1 MNKLKLLKLLPI
13 ILILGSLSPA
23 SASQISAGSPCS
35 KNGATKVVKSV
46 KYICKKTGKTLAW
59 VNPSAKKAEKQTEI
73 ASEKPLEGDRDALP
87 ASRATPLTLRSS
99 IESGTYLRLELLE
112 DIYLGHCA
120 SFLVYNWGVAD
131 SYEGVFYRQKKE
143 YLIPVDLS
151 SKNDLPLSFTFK
163 CPEYSIQSYTIE
175 WVLNSNSLVP
185 TLTLLQ
191 KPITKSEVKNVL
203 PSNVSVEPLGEIRV
217 GFPDAKRVANSLNP
231 VEGGYFAAESN
242 ITFSTTKRLDIC
254 VAKLLDQSGLDVK
267 TLAYGPGIPSTYSDV
282 SLPLSGFDRLHGFG
296 YISYTGSK
304 EIELRLEISC
314 LASGTF
320 SATYLHP
327 APVQLLQ
334 VIPEGAC
341 PPAYKDQI
349 LPAIKPSGTNLIC
362 RANSSGVFTWHQ
374 IGKVEA
380 TPTTAPV
387 PVVALSPQQLAQ
399 LKAKIMSVQKLGL
412 KARKIQQ
419 MLDTSLKESSSR
431 KFSKEKIAQLK
442 SLRDQAREIDS
453 RAQKLNVD
461 TDSRLTNLEISWIV
475 SNFTTLETSYFEVMA
490 AN

>member
-46 KYICKKTGKTLAW
+46 KYLCKKTGKTLAW

-191 KPITKSEVKNVL
+191 KPIIKSEVKNVL

-217 GFPDAKRVANSLNP
+217 GFPDAKRVGNSLKP
-231 VEGGYFAAESN
+231 VEDGYFATESN
-242 ITFSTTKRLDIC
+242 ITFSTTKRLDSC

-314 LASGTF
+314 LVSGTF

-341 PPAYKDQI
+341 PSTYKDQI
-349 LPAIKPSGTNLIC
+349 LPALKPSGTNLVC

-475 SNFTTLETSYFEVMA
+475 SNFTTLENSYSEAMA
-490 AN
+490 SS

>member
-1 MNKLKLLKLLPI
+1 MKKIVFTAFLALSLVSGLTSPSI
-13 ILILGSLSPA
+13 AAQTSSGSV
-23 SASQISAGSPCS
+23 CS
-35 KNGATKVVKSV
+35 KNGAIKVSNSIKLV
-46 KYICKKTGKTLAW
+46 CKKVGKSLIWTQTGANKEE
-59 VNPSAKKAEKQTEI
+59 KAPITVKEI
-73 ASEKPLEGDRDALP
+73 PREKP
-87 ASRATPLTLRSS
+87 SSKLTLLSS
-99 IESGTYLRLELLE
+99 IESESILRLELAE
-112 DIYLGHCA
+112 DLYLGHCA

-151 SKNDLPLSFTFK
+151 SKNNLPLAFTFK

-175 WVLNSNSLVP
+175 WALNSNSLLP

-191 KPITKSEVKNVL
+191 KPIIKSEVKNVL
-203 PSNVSVEPLGEIRV
+203 PSNISVEPLGEIRV
-217 GFPDAKRVANSLNP
+217 GFPDAKRVANSLKP
-231 VEGGYFAAESN
+231 LEDGYFATESN
-242 ITFSTTKRLDIC
+242 ITFSTTKRLDSC

-341 PPAYKDQI
+341 PSTYKDQI
-349 LPAIKPSGTNLIC
+349 LPALKPSGTNLVC
-362 RANSSGVFTWHQ
+362 RANSSGVFTWSQ

-380 TPTTAPV
+380 APRTAPV

-399 LKAKIMSVQKLGL
+399 LKAKIISVQKLGL

-431 KFSKEKIAQLK
+431 KFSREKIAQINSLK
-442 SLRDQAREIDS
+442 SQAQEIDS
-453 RAQKLNVD
+453 RAQRLNVD

-475 SNFTTLETSYFEVMA
+475 SNFTTLETSYFEIMA
-490 AN
+490 AS

>member
-23 SASQISAGSPCS
+23 SASQISAGSSCS

-191 KPITKSEVKNVL
+191 KPIIKSEVKNVL

-217 GFPDAKRVANSLNP
+217 GFPDAKRVGNSLKP
-231 VEGGYFAAESN
+231 VEDGYFATESN
-242 ITFSTTKRLDIC
+242 ITFSTTKRLDSC

-341 PPAYKDQI
+341 PPTYKDQI
-349 LPAIKPSGTNLIC
+349 LPALKPSGTNLVC
-362 RANSSGVFTWHQ
+362 RANSSGVFTWSQ

-387 PVVALSPQQLAQ
+387 PVVALSPQQLTQ
-399 LKAKIMSVQKLGL
+399 LKAKIMSIQKLGL

-475 SNFTTLETSYFEVMA
+475 SNFTTLENSYSEAMA
-490 AN
+490 SS

>member
-23 SASQISAGSPCS
+23 SASQISAGSSCS

-191 KPITKSEVKNVL
+191 KPIIKSEVKNVL

-217 GFPDAKRVANSLNP
+217 GFPDAKRVANSLKP
-231 VEGGYFAAESN
+231 VEDGYFATESN
-242 ITFSTTKRLDIC
+242 ITFSTTKRLDSC

-341 PPAYKDQI
+341 PSTYKDQI
-349 LPAIKPSGTNLIC
+349 LPALKPSGTNLVC
-362 RANSSGVFTWHQ
+362 RANSSGVFTWSQ

-387 PVVALSPQQLAQ
+387 PVVALSPQQLTQ
-399 LKAKIMSVQKLGL
+399 LKAKIMSIQKLGL

-475 SNFTTLETSYFEVMA
+475 NNFTTLETSYFEVMA

>member
-1 MNKLKLLKLLPI
+1 MNKINLLKLLPI

-46 KYICKKTGKTLAW
+46 KYTCKKTGKTLTW
-59 VNPSAKKAEKQTEI
+59 VNPGAKKAEKQIEI
-73 ASEKPLEGDRDALP
+73 SSEKPLEGASDALP
-87 ASRATPLTLRSS
+87 TSNSTPLTLRSS
-99 IESGTYLRLELLE
+99 IESGTHLRLELSE

-175 WVLNSNSLVP
+175 WALNSNSLLP

-191 KPITKSEVKNVL
+191 KPIIKSEVKNVL
-203 PSNVSVEPLGEIRV
+203 PSNISVEPLGEIRV
-217 GFPDAKRVANSLNP
+217 GFPDAKRVANSLKP
-231 VEGGYFAAESN
+231 VEDGYFATESN
-242 ITFSTTKRLDIC
+242 ITFSTTKRLDSC
-254 VAKLLDQSGLDVK
+254 VTKLLDQSGLDVK

-341 PPAYKDQI
+341 PSTYKDQI
-349 LPAIKPSGTNLIC
+349 LPAIKPSGTNLVC
-362 RANSSGVFTWHQ
+362 RANSSGVFTWSQ

-380 TPTTAPV
+380 APRTAPV

-399 LKAKIMSVQKLGL
+399 LKAKIISVQKLGL

-431 KFSKEKIAQLK
+431 KFSKEKIAQINSLK
-442 SLRDQAREIDS
+442 SQAQEIDS
-453 RAQKLNVD
+453 RAQRLNVD

-475 SNFTTLETSYFEVMA
+475 SNFTTLETSYFEIMA
-490 AN
+490 AS

>member
-1 MNKLKLLKLLPI
+1 MNKINLLKLLPI

-46 KYICKKTGKTLAW
+46 KYLCKKTGKTLAW
-59 VNPSAKKAEKQTEI
+59 VNPGAKKTEKQTGI
-73 ASEKPLEGDRDALP
+73 TSEKPLEGASDALP
-87 ASRATPLTLRSS
+87 TGKSTPLTLRSS
-99 IESGTYLRLELLE
+99 IESGTHLRLELSE
-112 DIYLGHCA
+112 DVYLGHCA

-175 WVLNSNSLVP
+175 WAQSSNSLLP

-191 KPITKSEVKNVL
+191 KPIIKSEVKNVL
-203 PSNVSVEPLGEIRV
+203 PSSISVEPLGEIRV

-341 PPAYKDQI
+341 PPTYKDQI

-442 SLRDQAREIDS
+442 SLKSQAQEIDS

>member
-191 KPITKSEVKNVL
+191 KPIIKSEVKNVL

-217 GFPDAKRVANSLNP
+217 GFPDAKRVANSLKP
-231 VEGGYFAAESN
+231 VEDGYFATESN
-242 ITFSTTKRLDIC
+242 ITFSTTKRLDSC

-341 PPAYKDQI
+341 PSTYKDQI
-349 LPAIKPSGTNLIC
+349 LPALKPSGTNLVC
-362 RANSSGVFTWHQ
+362 RANSSGVFTWSQ

-387 PVVALSPQQLAQ
+387 PVVALSPQQLTQ
-399 LKAKIMSVQKLGL
+399 LKAKIMSIQKLGL

-475 SNFTTLETSYFEVMA
+475 SNFTTLENSYSEAMA
-490 AN
+490 SS

>member
-175 WVLNSNSLVP
+175 WAQSSNSLLP

-191 KPITKSEVKNVL
+191 KPIIKSEVKNVL
-203 PSNVSVEPLGEIRV
+203 PSSISVEPLGEIRV
-217 GFPDAKRVANSLNP
+217 GFPDAKRVGNSLKP
-231 VEGGYFAAESN
+231 VEDGYFATESN
-242 ITFSTTKRLDIC
+242 ITFSTTKRLDSC

-327 APVQLLQ
+327 APVHLLQ

-442 SLRDQAREIDS
+442 SLKSQAQEIDS

>member
-1 MNKLKLLKLLPI
+1 MNKINLLKLLPI

-191 KPITKSEVKNVL
+191 KPIIKSEVKNVL

-217 GFPDAKRVANSLNP
+217 GFPDAKRVGNSLKP
-231 VEGGYFAAESN
+231 VEDGYFATESN
-242 ITFSTTKRLDIC
+242 ITFSTTKRLDSC

-341 PPAYKDQI
+341 PSTYKDQI
-349 LPAIKPSGTNLIC
+349 LPALKPSGTNLVC
-362 RANSSGVFTWHQ
+362 RANSSGVFTWSQ

-387 PVVALSPQQLAQ
+387 PVVALSPQQLTQ
-399 LKAKIMSVQKLGL
+399 LKAKIMSIQKLGL

-475 SNFTTLETSYFEVMA
+475 SNFTTLENSYSEAMA
-490 AN
+490 SS

>member
-1 MNKLKLLKLLPI
+1 MNRFNLLKLLPI

-46 KYICKKTGKTLAW
+46 KYLCKKTGKTLAW
-59 VNPSAKKAEKQTEI
+59 VNPGAKKAEKQTEI
-73 ASEKPLEGDRDALP
+73 TSEKTSEDVSNVLP
-87 ASRATPLTLRSS
+87 TVKSTPLTLRSS
-99 IESGTYLRLELLE
+99 IESGTHLRLELSE

-163 CPEYSIQSYTIE
+163 CPDHSTQSYAIE
-175 WVLNSNSLVP
+175 WVLSSNTLIP

-191 KPITKSEVKNVL
+191 KPIVKSDVKNVL
-203 PSNVSVEPLGEIRV
+203 PSSMSVEPLGEIRV

-231 VEGGYFAAESN
+231 VDEGYFAAESN
-242 ITFSTTKRLDIC
+242 ITFSTTKRLDSC

-267 TLAYGPGIPSTYSDV
+267 TLAYGPGISSTYSDV
-282 SLPLSGFDRLHGFG
+282 SLLPSGFDRLHGFG
-296 YISYTGSK
+296 YISYKGSK

-314 LASGTF
+314 LASGNF

-334 VIPEGAC
+334 VIPGGRC
-341 PPAYKDQI
+341 PSTYKDQI
-349 LPAIKPSGTNLIC
+349 LPAIKPSGTNLVC
-362 RANSSGVFTWHQ
+362 RANGSGVFTWSQ
-374 IGKVEA
+374 IAKVEA

-387 PVVALSPQQLAQ
+387 PVVTLAPQQLIQ
-399 LKAKIMSVQKLGL
+399 LKAKIASVQKLGL

-419 MLDTSLKESSSR
+419 VLDTTLKESLSR
-431 KFSKEKIAQLK
+431 KFSKEKIAQIK
-442 SLRDQAREIDS
+442 SLVAEAEEIYS

-461 TDSRLTNLEISWIV
+461 SDSRLINLEISWIV
-475 SNFTTLETSYFEVMA
+475 GNFTNLENSYGEVIA
-490 AN
+490 AS

>member
-59 VNPSAKKAEKQTEI
+59 VNPSAKKTEKQTGI

-99 IESGTYLRLELLE
+99 IESGTHLRLELSE

-191 KPITKSEVKNVL
+191 KPIIKSEVKNVL

-217 GFPDAKRVANSLNP
+217 GFPDAKRVGNSLKP
-231 VEGGYFAAESN
+231 VEDGYFATESN
-242 ITFSTTKRLDIC
+242 ITFSTTKRLDSC

-341 PPAYKDQI
+341 PSSYKDQI

-399 LKAKIMSVQKLGL
+399 LKAKIMSIQKLGL

-442 SLRDQAREIDS
+442 SLKSQAQEIDS